1 MQFLKLES
9 EIIDQHYITT
19 YITNMSNQ
27 VWIQHW
33 RYAGLYESGLKMFS
47 VMELPSR
54 IPNGDGGGGSSRV
67 FPTRAKGLERGVSP
81 FLPSST
87 PFQSPSPM
95 SEWPRKVRLVR
106 GHTTGAAT
114 VVGGAVRGEI
124 RIKYIFLNGSWGNEG
139 KLHAGFTTV
148 MMQSKLAR
156 DWLKTCTFYSLPT
169 EGDTV

>member
-54 IPNGDGGGGSSRV
+54 IPNGDGWGGQL
-67 FPTRAKGLERGVSP
+67 KGLP
-81 FLPSST
+81 
-87 PFQSPSPM
+87 
-95 SEWPRKVRLVR
+95 
-106 GHTTGAAT
+106 
-114 VVGGAVRGEI
+114 
-124 RIKYIFLNGSWGNEG
+124 NEG
-139 KLHAGFTTV
+139 KGVSVH
-148 MMQSKLAR
+148 S
-156 DWLKTCTFYSLPT
+156 SLPQHSSSHPHPCLSGPEKSDWCVDIQLEQPLWWEARG
-169 EGDTV
+169 EGGNTHKIYIFKWQLRERRETARWIHNSNDAVEARKGLV